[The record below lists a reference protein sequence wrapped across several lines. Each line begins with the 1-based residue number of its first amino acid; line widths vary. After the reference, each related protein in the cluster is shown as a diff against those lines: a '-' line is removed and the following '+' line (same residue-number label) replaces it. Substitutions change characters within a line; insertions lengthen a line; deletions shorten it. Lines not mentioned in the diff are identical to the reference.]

1 MAKSGITRDERD
13 RRAANIRVNNV
24 GGLTLISVS
33 TAQGG
38 IALTGGS
45 VDLTTLPPVAR
56 HSCYRSHG
64 SNPMRKITLAALGAA
79 TLLTSIPAAAQ
90 ELPLV
95 GSDYWD
101 VTSVKIDDGHFA
113 DYADFLVSDS
123 RKQNE
128 YAKSKGWIK
137 AYYIL
142 SNNNARKD
150 EPDLYLVTVSDRI
163 PTPAEQI
170 ARNKEMNAYLQSDD
184 RKQIAG
190 SGHRATYRHI
200 TGDMLLQQMVLAH

>member
-1 MAKSGITRDERD
+1 
-13 RRAANIRVNNV
+13 
-24 GGLTLISVS
+24 
-33 TAQGG
+33 
-38 IALTGGS
+38 
-45 VDLTTLPPVAR
+45 
-56 HSCYRSHG
+56 
-64 SNPMRKITLAALGAA
+64 MRKMMLAALGAA
-79 TLLTSIPAAAQ
+79 TMLTSVPAAAQ
-90 ELPLV
+90 DLPLV
-95 GSDYWD
+95 AGDYWD
-101 VTSVKIDDGHFA
+101 VTSIKIDDGHFA
-113 DYADFLVSDS
+113 DYANFLVSDP

-200 TGDMLLQQMVLAH
+200 TGDMLLQELNLAH

>member
-1 MAKSGITRDERD
+1 
-13 RRAANIRVNNV
+13 
-24 GGLTLISVS
+24 
-33 TAQGG
+33 
-38 IALTGGS
+38 
-45 VDLTTLPPVAR
+45 
-56 HSCYRSHG
+56 
-64 SNPMRKITLAALGAA
+64 MRKLMLGALGAA
-79 TLLTSIPAAAQ
+79 ILATSVPAAAQ
-90 ELPLV
+90 DLPLV
-95 GSDYWD
+95 GGDYWD
-101 VTSVKIDDGHFA
+101 VTGIKIDDGHFA

-170 ARNKEMNAYLQSDD
+170 AREQGDERLPAKRRPQAD
-184 RKQIAG
+184 RGKRAPRDLPPHHERHPAPAVDHGALIAFG
-190 SGHRATYRHI
+190 SAADCAALH
-200 TGDMLLQQMVLAH
+200 LSP

>member
-1 MAKSGITRDERD
+1 
-13 RRAANIRVNNV
+13 
-24 GGLTLISVS
+24 
-33 TAQGG
+33 
-38 IALTGGS
+38 
-45 VDLTTLPPVAR
+45 
-56 HSCYRSHG
+56 
-64 SNPMRKITLAALGAA
+64 MRKIIFAALGAA
-79 TLLTSIPAAAQ
+79 AILTSFPAAAQ
-90 ELPLV
+90 ELPLI
-95 GSDYWD
+95 GGDYWD

-113 DYADFLVSDS
+113 EYADFLVSDS

-142 SNNNARKD
+142 SNNNNRKD

-163 PTPAEQI
+163 ATPAEQI
-170 ARNKEMNAYLQSDD
+170 ARNKEMNAYLQSND

-190 SGHRATYRHI
+190 SGQRATYRHI

>member
-1 MAKSGITRDERD
+1 
-13 RRAANIRVNNV
+13 
-24 GGLTLISVS
+24 
-33 TAQGG
+33 
-38 IALTGGS
+38 
-45 VDLTTLPPVAR
+45 
-56 HSCYRSHG
+56 
-64 SNPMRKITLAALGAA
+64 MRKLMLGALCAA
-79 TLLTSIPAAAQ
+79 TMICAVPAAAQ

-95 GSDYWD
+95 GGDYWD
-101 VTSVKIDDGHFA
+101 VAAIKIDDGHFG

-123 RKQNE
+123 KKQNE

-190 SGHRATYRHI
+190 SGHRATFRHLE
-200 TGDMLLQQMVLAH
+200 GDMLLQQLIAAH